1 MGPSRKQHAKQRW
14 LGEFNEEAIYEVW
27 AGIRTTCN
35 DVKVSWEATASPRPE
50 GKSGGSRFLEPVRAL
65 ATEGS

>member
-14 LGEFNEEAIYEVW
+14 LGEFNDEAIHKAG
-27 AGIRTTCN
+27 AGIRTPCD
-35 DVKVSWEATASPRPE
+35 DVELSWEATALPGPE
-50 GKSGGSRFLEPVRAL
+50 GESVRSGSLEPVRVL